1 MLPNFS
7 LRGRTAVV
15 TGGVGGMGT
24 SFTRA
29 LVDHGAN
36 VAVFDLRMPE
46 GELLEAAKAKSVKVR
61 GYIVDV
67 TSMESLTN
75 AYTRV
80 EKDFDG
86 KLDIFVGAAGISHVV
101 DFLDVDWESHL
112 KVITVNQ
119 MGLYHSAQLAGRLMI
134 KSGTKHGSMILIGSA
149 SATNAPRSV
158 NTSAYNSTKGAVVA
172 MTMAIAKEM
181 GVHGI
186 RVNSVSP
193 GYCITPLTR
202 EYHQL
207 HEAWAKES
215 MLGFVPDG
223 DDIAGTCIF
232 LAGDASR
239 AINAFDL
246 VIDGGA
252 TKW

>member
-1 MLPNFS
+1 MPRDVTFSNKPPFPNS
-7 LRGRTAVV
+7 
-15 TGGVGGMGT
+15 
-24 SFTRA
+24 
-29 LVDHGAN
+29 
-36 VAVFDLRMPE
+36 
-46 GELLEAAKAKSVKVR
+46 
-61 GYIVDV
+61 VDV

-181 GVHGI
+181 GVH
-186 RVNSVSP
+186 VCPS
-193 GYCITPLTR
+193 Y
-202 EYHQL
+202 
-207 HEAWAKES
+207 
-215 MLGFVPDG
+215 
-223 DDIAGTCIF
+223 
-232 LAGDASR
+232 
-239 AINAFDL
+239 
-246 VIDGGA
+246 
-252 TKW
+252 TKCSLLLIQI